1 MKPFSLGSI
10 GLIILGLLI
19 WGLNWIN
26 EGYSE
31 AIVIIGLILLLMG
44 TGFSFIAIAKKENGS
59 IKFISLTSFLIILF
73 SVTLFE
79 PFQVIRIITWLKNIA

>member
-1 MKPFSLGSI
+1 MKSFSLGSI

-31 AIVIIGLILLLMG
+31 AIVFIGLILLLMG
-44 TGFSFIAIAKKENGS
+44 TGFSLIAIAKKENGS
-59 IKFISLTSFLIILF
+59 IKFISLTSFLLILF
-73 SVTLFE
+73 LVTLFE
-79 PFQVIRIITWLKNIA
+79 PFQVIRIITWLKNIS